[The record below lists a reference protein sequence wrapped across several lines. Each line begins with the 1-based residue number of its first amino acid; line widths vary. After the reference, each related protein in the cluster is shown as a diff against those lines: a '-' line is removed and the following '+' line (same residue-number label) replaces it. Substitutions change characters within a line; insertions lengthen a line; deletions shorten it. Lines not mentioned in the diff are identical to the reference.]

1 MAVTQYIGSRYVPLI
16 AGEWDNTQAYEALTV
31 VMHEGNS
38 YTSRQPVPIGIAITN
53 SEYWAATGNYNAQ
66 VEAYRREVA
75 TYSGAIEDLQTASA
89 SHDTSL
95 NTLDGEV
102 SSLQTGLASETQ
114 ARQTAD
120 STLSDAVAALDNRV
134 DSLELSDQYIGV
146 IGDSFSTSNSFEYWP
161 QILAR
166 KTGCT
171 VINKATNGT
180 GFTSTNTSTNFL
192 GQLNSLAADAHFK
205 DLKCIIVY
213 GGVND
218 YNDHSPAS
226 SATAAATTS
235 AINQFIAAYE
245 ALDNRPPL
253 FLAFGNI
260 GKANRAQYDAY
271 LSWYQLVRDGLATSD
286 AVIVDDVPY
295 WLLPFNSFYDG
306 LHPDSYGQHIVYK
319 YMYKL
324 ITGAYAGQHHM
335 QQGTAIDGKA
345 KYTLNVDHGVIN
357 LHIRF
362 NDSVTIS
369 NLTTNSFT
377 EIGNIINQPLMIGG
391 DTAYSNL
398 GAWCY
403 SWPLVY
409 AIDGATNQ
417 IGILR
422 PLFNASNGNL
432 YLQMFGN
439 ASVIAGQSFTIG
451 GDQEMQFT
459 LFPTRGLLL

>member
-16 AGEWDNTQAYEALTV
+16 AGQWDNTQAYEALTV

-38 YTSRQPVPIGIAITN
+38 YTSRQPVPIGIDIN
-53 SEYWAATGNYNAQ
+53 NEEYWAATGNYNAQ

-102 SSLQTGLASETQ
+102 STLQTDLASETQ
-114 ARQTAD
+114 NRQNAD
-120 STLSDAVAALDNRV
+120 TTLSDAVAALDSRV
-134 DSLELSDQYIGV
+134 DALELSGQYIGV
-146 IGDSFSTSNSFEYWP
+146 IGDSFSTSNSFDYWH

-171 VINKATNGT
+171 IINKATNGT
-180 GFTSTNTSTNFL
+180 GFTRGSSTTNFL
-192 GQLNSLAADAHFK
+192 GQLNSLASDSHFN

-218 YNDHSPAS
+218 YNDNSPAS
-226 SATAAATTS
+226 SATAASTAN

-260 GKANRAQYDAY
+260 GKANRSQYDAY

-295 WLLPFNSFYDG
+295 WLLPFNSFYDD
-306 LHPDSYGQHIVYK
+306 LHPDTYGQHIIYK

-324 ITGAYAGQHHM
+324 ISGSYAGQHHL
-335 QQGTAIDGKA
+335 QQATANNGKI
-345 KYTLNVDHGVIN
+345 KYTLTVDSGVVN
-357 LHIRF
+357 LHLRF

-369 NLTTNSFT
+369 NITTNSFI
-377 EIGNIINQPLMIGG
+377 EVANIINQPLMIGG
-391 DTAYSNL
+391 DTSYSNL

-403 SWPLVY
+403 SWPLFY
-409 AIDGATNQ
+409 GIDGANNQ
-417 IGILR
+417 IGIIR

-432 YLQMFGN
+432 YLQMFGS
-439 ASVIAGQSFTIG
+439 ASVVSGGSFTIG

-459 LFPTRGLLL
+459 LFPTRGVLL